1 MSHLRINFALLV
13 FMQILLQSEPITV
26 FSGSFKAVVSIP
38 VDHFMI
44 TSVTDKN
51 VSGER
56 EKKKERKKRSLK
68 FGYFNNTLL
77 SSVGQ
82 WRENMTVTACDF
94 WHFVSIVSISDVMSK
109 TGICGKTVKY
119 VTSQSFSA
127 PRWQR
132 ANQHECTPGGLS
144 NSTHNCCCCVCF
156 FVFVF

>member
-56 EKKKERKKRSLK
+56 EKRKKEKK
-68 FGYFNNTLL
+68 
-77 SSVGQ
+77 
-82 WRENMTVTACDF
+82 EA
-94 WHFVSIVSISDVMSK
+94 
-109 TGICGKTVKY
+109 
-119 VTSQSFSA
+119 
-127 PRWQR
+127 
-132 ANQHECTPGGLS
+132 
-144 NSTHNCCCCVCF
+144 
-156 FVFVF
+156 